1 MLERLLDDVRKHP
14 HHYSYKELMHKYRT
28 SHAIVRGRINRA
40 GLEDLIVLEHKSSLQ
55 PEDKVKL
62 TNKELS
68 DIVRAERAMKHEHDK
83 HTVVERKY
91 RIAQAELIRAQ
102 KEIEALT
109 AVLEYKP
116 KRLNINP
123 RPNQKKNVASPF
135 LVLSDWH
142 VEELVDPRTVGGK
155 NKYNLEIAK
164 ARSVTIFQNALK
176 LMNEVE
182 ADMAVESVAIFM
194 LGDFITG
201 NIHLENIENAQLGPI
216 PAVHYAQDLLESGL
230 RFLLDNTKYHFTVY
244 CKVGNHSRITQRI
257 HASTEADNALETAMY
272 VGMAR
277 NFRGEERI
285 RFCIEPSYHSITVIQ
300 GTLVRYH
307 HGHAVLYGGGIGGL
321 HIPLRKAIKSWNET
335 EYADIDIMGHF
346 HSFKEHTTQKYLV
359 NGSLIGYN
367 AYAERVKAV
376 LEPPIQ
382 GFGVFH
388 SKYGATRLTPIYAE

>member
-1 MLERLLDDVRKHP
+1 MDYVVSESNR
-14 HHYSYKELMHKYRT
+14 SFT
-28 SHAIVRGRINRA
+28 SEA
-40 GLEDLIVLEHKSSLQ
+40 S
-55 PEDKVKL
+55 VKL

-68 DIVRAERAMKHEHDK
+68 DVVRAERAMKYAHDK

-91 RIAQAELIRAQ
+91 RIAQAELLKAQ

-116 KRLNINP
+116 RRLNINP
-123 RPNQKKNVASPF
+123 RPNQKKNSASPF

-155 NKYNLEIAK
+155 NKFNLEIAK
-164 ARSVTIFQNALK
+164 TRSISIFQNALK

-182 ADMAVESVAIFM
+182 QDMLVEDVAIFM

-201 NIHLENIENAQLGPI
+201 NIHEENVENAQLGPI
-216 PAVHYAQDLLESGL
+216 PAIHYAQDLLESGL
-230 RFLLDNTKYHFTVY
+230 QFLLEKTKYNFTVY
-244 CKVGNHSRITQRI
+244 CKVGNHSRITRKI

-277 NFRGEERI
+277 NFRDESRI
-285 RFCIEPSYHSITVIQ
+285 RFCIEPSYHSLTVIQ
-300 GTLVRYH
+300 GSLVRYH
-307 HGHAVLYGGGIGGL
+307 HGHAVMYGGGIGGL

-346 HSFKEHTTQKYLV
+346 HSFKEHTTQKYMV